1 MDKVYKMVRVVGCST
16 ESFEKAVENA
26 VAKASESLKNLS
38 WFKVVEFS
46 GGLNQGKVM
55 EWQATVELAF
65 KVE

>member
-1 MDKVYKMVRVVGCST
+1 MDKVYKMVKVVGCST
-16 ESFEKAVENA
+16 ESFEKAIENA
-26 VAKASESLKNLS
+26 VRKASVSLKNLS